1 MDAGLCCVEACQAS
15 DALVV
20 VPLPQI
26 GNAPTRSA
34 LPLRC

>member
-1 MDAGLCCVEACQAS
+1 MDAGRCCVEACQAS
-15 DALVV
+15 DAPVV

-26 GNAPTRSA
+26 GNVPARSV